1 MTDKI
6 LFHLKVTTTSCG
18 CQTHFLYILCFKIY
32 FLLCIFLCYKG
43 KDIHCKRPAIFVRS
57 NFKLYRLLTGKHF
70 KAFHL
75 DLGEMC
81 EVILAI
87 LPGYKSVTFFS
98 ILNWILLLFLFVWRV
113 LAVLLIMRRMKFP
126 YKRAKQS
133 CCQLQP
139 KK

>member
-1 MTDKI
+1 MMHFLQLMQLEQRNWFPVFDYNRKDKDGKSRELHTSQAI
-6 LFHLKVTTTSCG
+6 DAINFADVQDDFRTEYEQVQNEPVEMVASPYFTTST
-18 CQTHFLYILCFKIY
+18 QLISMKS
-32 FLLCIFLCYKG
+32 G
-43 KDIHCKRPAIFVRS
+43 K
-57 NFKLYRLLTGKHF
+57 
-70 KAFHL
+70 
-75 DLGEMC
+75 
-81 EVILAI
+81 
-87 LPGYKSVTFFS
+87 KSIVS